1 MREHTRLIGS
11 GDYILTCLYI
21 HTLPPCHAFTFS
33 HHPPCCPYCS
43 PQKLKED
50 SDRFFQ
56 KLQGSP
62 IWRGRKGDTKA
73 HVYLDTP
80 DLPFEKYEGRIPQ
93 KSVRKA
99 FYIAGFVASWHL
111 RNFENTVDCW
121 EIQPMSPSGLQGAIK
136 WRSKPVWRAD
146 IWEILR
152 IQLTFEKFNIW
163 VPVSGEVRSGHD
175 RNLCGELTFEKF
187 HQAVVPSVRGRT
199 EKSKILKSQRATQL
213 TVLVALAT
221 HCVECIYIQ
230 FSFEKVHPIDFVHF
244 FWSFRPTVC
253 CWWDSRASIQSS

>member
-1 MREHTRLIGS
+1 MQQPFRVSEAGLIGCIFQMS
-11 GDYILTCLYI
+11 TVYSCLI
-21 HTLPPCHAFTFS
+21 IT
-33 HHPPCCPYCS
+33 
-43 PQKLKED
+43 
-50 SDRFFQ
+50 
-56 KLQGSP
+56 
-62 IWRGRKGDTKA
+62 W
-73 HVYLDTP
+73 
-80 DLPFEKYEGRIPQ
+80 
-93 KSVRKA
+93 
-99 FYIAGFVASWHL
+99 VASWHL

-199 EKSKILKSQRATQL
+199 EKSKFLKSQLATQL

-221 HCVECIYIQ
+221 DCVECIYIQ
-230 FSFEKVHPIDFVHF
+230 LSFEKVHPIDFVHF
-244 FWSFRPTVC
+244 AFRPNVC
-253 CWWDSRASIQSS
+253 RWWDSRASIQSS